1 MAAATQSTVLRYPY
15 EAITETTDYFQMN
28 IVEYSNTGELI
39 EQTGSETGFG
49 TNQSSF
55 EVANIAGNIPSTNG
69 LRVLLQRLY

>member
-1 MAAATQSTVLRYPY
+1 MAEATESTVLRYPY

-39 EQTGSETGFG
+39 EKTGSETGFG